1 MRRFYLVLT
10 TCLVIALAGCGTDDV
25 LLNQGDSENA
35 SQADTGTDDPDAQG
49 DGDSDGDPDADEA
62 DAGGPGADA
71 GDGDGDGDEF
81 ASPNLYQST
90 SAGGSVEGGGYRMVI
105 GVGAPV
111 PKGQAEGGGYR
122 IQVGPVS
129 P

>member
-1 MRRFYLVLT
+1 MRRFYLVLM
-10 TCLVIALAGCGTDDV
+10 TCLVIALAGCGTDDPIINHV
-25 LLNQGDSENA
+25 DGENA
-35 SQADTGTDDPDAQG
+35 SQADTGTEDPDAQG
-49 DGDSDGDPDADEA
+49 DGDSDGDPDVDEA
-62 DAGGPGADA
+62 DTGGPDA
-71 GDGDGDGDEF
+71 GDGDDKY

>member
-1 MRRFYLVLT
+1 MRRFCLVFA
-10 TCLVIALAGCGTDDV
+10 TCLVIALVGCGTDDV

-35 SQADTGTDDPDAQG
+35 SQADTGTEDPDAQG

-62 DAGGPGADA
+62 DT
-71 GDGDGDGDEF
+71 GDGDDKY

-105 GVGAPV
+105 GVGAPI